1 MEHVEIVEIKKRIES
16 LINDNYCTEAIE
28 FLKDLLLV
36 FPDDLDIYSMYAVA
50 LSILGD
56 FEKAISICNAGL
68 NIDLNNFD
76 LNYNLAYVYEN
87 IGEYSKALTFYKIA
101 IKKCIDEN
109 LRKDI
114 ENIIDNIQCDKKY
127 EQQKK
132 IVFFVKSGMDSFL
145 EDIINGLLDDY
156 VVKKIIVNNLNEIDR
171 GMEWADICWFEWCDE
186 LIEYGSKHR
195 LAESKK
201 VICRLHS
208 YEAFDLDLNNI
219 DWNNIDKII
228 FVSQKI
234 KSVVLERYN
243 IDNKK
248 AVFIPNGINI
258 NKYKY
263 SNRSKGFNLAYV
275 GYINYKKGPMLLLHT
290 FKAVYDIDKR
300 YKLYIA
306 GEFQDYRDY
315 MYFQQMIKEL
325 GMEENIIFEGW
336 QDSLDNWLED
346 KNYILCTSLLESQ
359 NISIMQAMSKGIKP
373 IIHNFVGARDIYDAD
388 YIWNT
393 IDEAVNMIL
402 DKEYNSKGYLEFIKR
417 NYFIENKIIN
427 IKELIKSLFNSNKN
441 DFNYK
446 EYWNSRLD
454 SKFDI
459 EGVGYIGLGEIY
471 NRFLYE
477 SRFELL
483 DYIVKNTFENIDRM
497 SVLELGPGIGMFTD
511 YFYKNNIKNYVAID
525 ISEKSKEELSKKYK
539 GFNFIL
545 GDISEEKNYPNS
557 KFSLIFAADVLL
569 HLTDEKR
576 YMDLIRILS
585 NSLADDGVIIIFD
598 PITTINSKSQSPHL
612 VIRDVK
618 YIKDILKHN
627 ELELVEM
634 IPSTFF
640 MNYPFDSNI
649 LEERSIV
656 VEDMFNLIQ
665 AVFSSVYISDVVKE
679 KLGEWISLRDKECLA
694 RNKFGLSQK
703 VLVIKK
709 KSNEINN
716 NLKINDIWN
725 LDKIRIRADKLKYD
739 LMENDEVIKY
749 NLIDL
754 FERSI
759 EEISKMKNTNKYI

>member
-1 MEHVEIVEIKKRIES
+1 
-16 LINDNYCTEAIE
+16 
-28 FLKDLLLV
+28 
-36 FPDDLDIYSMYAVA
+36 
-50 LSILGD
+50 
-56 FEKAISICNAGL
+56 
-68 NIDLNNFD
+68 
-76 LNYNLAYVYEN
+76 
-87 IGEYSKALTFYKIA
+87 
-101 IKKCIDEN
+101 
-109 LRKDI
+109 
-114 ENIIDNIQCDKKY
+114 
-127 EQQKK
+127 
-132 IVFFVKSGMDSFL
+132 
-145 EDIINGLLDDY
+145 
-156 VVKKIIVNNLNEIDR
+156 
-171 GMEWADICWFEWCDE
+171 
-186 LIEYGSKHR
+186 
-195 LAESKK
+195 
-201 VICRLHS
+201 
-208 YEAFDLDLNNI
+208 
-219 DWNNIDKII
+219 
-228 FVSQKI
+228 
-234 KSVVLERYN
+234 
-243 IDNKK
+243 
-248 AVFIPNGINI
+248 
-258 NKYKY
+258 
-263 SNRSKGFNLAYV
+263 
-275 GYINYKKGPMLLLHT
+275 
-290 FKAVYDIDKR
+290 
-300 YKLYIA
+300 
-306 GEFQDYRDY
+306 
-315 MYFQQMIKEL
+315 
-325 GMEENIIFEGW
+325 
-336 QDSLDNWLED
+336 
-346 KNYILCTSLLESQ
+346 
-359 NISIMQAMSKGIKP
+359 
-373 IIHNFVGARDIYDAD
+373 
-388 YIWNT
+388 
-393 IDEAVNMIL
+393 
-402 DKEYNSKGYLEFIKR
+402 
-417 NYFIENKIIN
+417 
-427 IKELIKSLFNSNKN
+427 ELIKSLFNSNKN

-539 GFNFIL
+539 SFNFIL

-585 NSLADDGVIIIFD
+585 NSLADDGAIIIFD

-612 VIRDVK
+612 VIRDIK

-634 IPSTFF
+634 IPATFF

-725 LDKIRIRADKLKYD
+725 LDKIRIRADKLKY
-739 LMENDEVIKY
+739 
-749 NLIDL
+749 
-754 FERSI
+754 
-759 EEISKMKNTNKYI
+759 